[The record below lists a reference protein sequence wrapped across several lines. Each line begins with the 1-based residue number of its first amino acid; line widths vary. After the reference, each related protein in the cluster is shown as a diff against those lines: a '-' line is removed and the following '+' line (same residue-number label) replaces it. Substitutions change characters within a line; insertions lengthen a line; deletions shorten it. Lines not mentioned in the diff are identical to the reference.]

1 MDNLI
6 HWLEPVAPPATSP
19 TQEIRIADAA
29 APALRPA
36 FVTPQHEALIALKNE
51 IDTVAPVSTWDDA
64 KKITNPY
71 EYIFLSLQK
80 RMHRSIAAVQPLS
93 RSYFKMI
100 ELWDTLGLP
109 VDSRPLLTSHSAEGP
124 GGFLEAIQ
132 HRAPGSRSIAMT
144 LRSTERS
151 IPGWRKSQQFLIRH
165 PTVTVTYG
173 ADATGNLYHLPN
185 QGAFVLAAH
194 DHLGGRGAD
203 LYTAD
208 GGFDFSTDYNG
219 QENTV
224 QRLLAA
230 EALAGLQ
237 TLRPGGT
244 MILKVFDTHQV
255 ATNELLWTMA
265 TCFERTGFTKPHT
278 SRPANSERYWI
289 GESLRSDAPRGWVL
303 ALLNILTATDAPH
316 GWEQIYAISP
326 WSPDWLAGVRAF
338 QEAVEAQQ
346 YANIQLTLNVIRS
359 PSRAQILDLLQQNI
373 TLSRAWCSRHRIPEN
388 RQYAGRTD
396 AQVAALNLEEAL
408 VPFPTSVART
418 SSPAVSRPP
427 SMPDGSSAAPPPRP
441 PTAPAWRSAL
451 PASIRGPAA
460 YQTVSGTPPS
470 SVPPTTPHGSSPRTL
485 PGPAPPAPP
494 PSSAGPPRIGAP
506 PGLTHPSQRAPRVSP
521 DAPPTSE

>member
-1 MDNLI
+1 MDNAI

-19 TQEIRIADAA
+19 TQEIRVAA
-29 APALRPA
+29 TATATPTPTTRLA
-36 FVTPQHEALIALKNE
+36 FTTPQHDALIALKNE

-64 KKITNPY
+64 KKITNSY

-80 RMHRSIAAVQPLS
+80 RMHRSVAAIQPLS

-100 ELWDTLGLP
+100 ELWDTLNIIATG
-109 VDSRPLLTSHSAEGP
+109 PLRTSHSAEGP

-151 IPGWRKSQQFLIRH
+151 VPGWRKSQQFLIRN
-165 PTVTVTYG
+165 PTVAVTYG

-185 QGAFVLAAH
+185 QTAFALAAH
-194 DHLGGRGAD
+194 DHLGGTGAD

-244 MILKVFDTHQV
+244 MIIKVFDTNQV
-255 ATNELLWTMA
+255 ATNELLWTLA
-265 TCFERTGFTKPHT
+265 TCFERTGFTKPYT

-289 GESLRSDAPRGWVL
+289 GQGFRSPPAWVL
-303 ALLNILTATDAPH
+303 ALLSILTATDAPH
-316 GWEQIYAISP
+316 GWEQLYAIPP
-326 WSPDWLAGVRAF
+326 WTPDWLTGVRQF
-338 QEAVEAQQ
+338 QMAVEAQQ

-359 PSRAQILDLLQQNI
+359 PSRAQILALLQQNI
-373 TLSRAWCSRHRIPEN
+373 TLSRAWCLRHQIPEN
-388 RQYAGRTD
+388 RQYAGLSD
-396 AQVAALNLEEAL
+396 SQVSLMNLEEAL
-408 VPFPTSVART
+408 APFPISAART
-418 SSPAVSRPP
+418 SSPTLSRRP
-427 SMPDGSSAAPPPRP
+427 STLDGSFSAPLPRP
-441 PTAPAWRSAL
+441 PAAPAWRSAL
-451 PASIRGPAA
+451 PASIRDPGSFRTA
-460 YQTVSGTPPS
+460 SGTPPS
-470 SVPPTTPHGSSPRTL
+470 SAALRPESHPLSDPTAVRPEPQQSSDGL
-485 PGPAPPAPP
+485 
-494 PSSAGPPRIGAP
+494 PRIGAP
-506 PGLTHPSQRAPRVSP
+506 PGLTHPSRRAPP
-521 DAPPTSE
+521 EFPAAPPASE

>member
-6 HWLEPVAPPATSP
+6 HWLEPVAPPTSSP
-19 TQEIRIADAA
+19 TQEIRVASATN
-29 APALRPA
+29 PPRLA
-36 FVTPQHEALIALKNE
+36 FVTPQHDALIALKNE

-80 RMHRSIAAVQPLS
+80 RMHRSVAAVQPLS

-100 ELWDTLGLP
+100 ELWDALGLTTFC
-109 VDSRPLLTSHSAEGP
+109 TSHTAEGP

-132 HRAPGSRSIAMT
+132 HRAPGTLSIAMT

-151 IPGWRKSQQFLIRH
+151 VPGWRKSQQFLIRH
-165 PTVTVTYG
+165 PTVAVTYG

-185 QGAFVLAAH
+185 QGAFALSAH
-194 DHLGGRGAD
+194 DHFGSLGAD

-244 MILKVFDTHQV
+244 MILKVFDTNQI
-255 ATNELLWTMA
+255 ATSELLWTLA
-265 TCFERTGFTKPHT
+265 TCFDRTGFMKPHT

-289 GESLRSDAPRGWVL
+289 GQGLRSDAIRGWIL
-303 ALLNILTATDAPH
+303 ALLHILTSTDAPS
-316 GWEQIYAISP
+316 GWEQLYAIPP
-326 WSPDWLAGVRAF
+326 WTPDWLAGVRHF

-346 YANIQLTLNVIRS
+346 FANIQLTLNVIRS
-359 PSRAQILDLLQQNI
+359 PTRAQILSLLQQNI
-373 TLSRAWCSRHRIPEN
+373 ALSRAWCLRHRIREN
-388 RQYAGRTD
+388 PQYAGRSD
-396 AQVAALNLEEAL
+396 AQVALLNLEEASA
-408 VPFPTSVART
+408 PFPISAART
-418 SSPAVSRPP
+418 SSPTLSRPL
-427 SMPDGSSAAPPPRP
+427 SRPDESSAVPPLRP
-441 PTAPAWRSAL
+441 PTVPAWRSAL
-451 PASIRGPAA
+451 PASIRDPAA
-460 YQTVSGTPPS
+460 CRTVSGTPPS
-470 SVPPTTPHGSSPRTL
+470 TGASTPGSHLLSP

-494 PSSAGPPRIGAP
+494 PSSDAPRRIGAP
-506 PGLTHPSQRAPRVSP
+506 PGLTHPSQRAPPASLA
-521 DAPPTSE
+521 APPTSE